1 MIIYSRNITKQCRYN
16 SNGTTCC
23 AWSWGAYARL
33 SREGVPQG
41 MPHIM
46 PRGIPP
52 AHVLGVCAN
61 LNTGNDP
68 SWRMGQSLAVA
79 QQLSVAQ
86 SPQHKT
92 SSYQEVVEAIK
103 KSMQADPTTI
113 HVRKKKEKAKDL

>member
-1 MIIYSRNITKQCRYN
+1 
-16 SNGTTCC
+16 
-23 AWSWGAYARL
+23 
-33 SREGVPQG
+33 
-41 MPHIM
+41 M

-68 SWRMGQSLAVA
+68 SWHMGQSLAVA

-92 SSYQEVVEAIK
+92 SSYQETVEAIK
-103 KSMQADPTTI
+103 KSMEAGPTTI
-113 HVRKKKEKAKDL
+113 HVRKKKEKAKAKDL